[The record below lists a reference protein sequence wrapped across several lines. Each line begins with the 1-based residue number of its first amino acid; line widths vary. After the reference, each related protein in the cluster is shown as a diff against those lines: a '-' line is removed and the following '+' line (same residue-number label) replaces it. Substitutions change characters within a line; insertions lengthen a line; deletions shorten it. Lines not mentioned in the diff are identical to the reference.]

1 MSLLLSRLTAAALT
15 LLATLTGL
23 TAFATPAQAEDGF
36 RYWGYYHLSGD
47 AWEASKKGP
56 AGYTPEDGD
65 VEGFR
70 FASTTAAQPD
80 RPPRALP
87 AFDHICA
94 GTQAAQGEKRVGIV
108 LDYGT
113 ATDAVEGDSPPRA
126 EAACAVVPAD
136 ATTQQA
142 LESVQPLRV
151 EGGLVCAIGGYP
163 SEGCGDPVQDVTV
176 PQNEQPV
183 DLALP
188 AETEQQASQGG
199 GVPWSVVGVGAA
211 VVVLGGGALMV
222 ARRRA

>member
-1 MSLLLSRLTAAALT
+1 MSLLPRLSAAALT
-15 LLATLTGL
+15 LLAGLAGL
-23 TAFATPAQAEDGF
+23 TAFATPAHAADGF
-36 RYWGYYHLSGD
+36 KYWGYYHLAGD
-47 AWEASKKGP
+47 TWESSKKGP
-56 AGYTPEDGD
+56 SAYTAQDGD

-70 FASTTAAQPD
+70 FASTTATDPS

-87 AFDHICA
+87 SFADICA
-94 GTQAAQGEKRVGIV
+94 GTQAAQDEKRVGIV

-113 ATDAVEGDSPPRA
+113 AQDAVQGDTPPQAR
-126 EAACAVVPAD
+126 AACAVVPAE

-142 LESVQPLRV
+142 LESVKPLRV

-176 PQNEQPV
+176 PKNEKPV

-188 AETEQQASQGG
+188 SETEAQAADDG

-211 VVVLGGGALMV
+211 VVVLGGGAVMV

>member
-1 MSLLLSRLTAAALT
+1 MSLLPRLTAAALA
-15 LLATLTGL
+15 LLASLAGL
-23 TAFATPAQAEDGF
+23 TAFATPAHAEDGF
-36 RYWGYYHLSGD
+36 KYWGYYHLAGD
-47 AWEASKKGP
+47 TWESSKKGP
-56 AGYTPEDGD
+56 SAYTAQDGD

-70 FASTTAAQPD
+70 FASTLQSDPH

-87 AFDHICA
+87 SFADICA

-113 ATDAVEGDSPPRA
+113 AQDAVEGDTPPQA
-126 EAACAVVPAD
+126 QAACAVVPAE
-136 ATTQQA
+136 ATTQQT
-142 LESVQPLRV
+142 LESVKPLRV

-176 PQNEQPV
+176 PENEKPV

-188 AETEQQASQGG
+188 SETAAQASPGG
-199 GVPWSVVGVGAA
+199 DVPWSVVGVGAA
-211 VVVLGGGALMV
+211 VVVLGGGAVMV